1 MWPRK
6 FCKEK
11 REIRGEKVGNDSLM
25 EISVLNVCQSFF
37 AYGQPFNQFAV
48 LREGFKQV
56 VSFS

>member
-48 LREGFKQV
+48 LRKGFE
-56 VSFS
+56 